1 MDKKLDEKAK
11 LLLDIK
17 KIRERIN
24 VVFGEN
30 GSLQIQKNKRISESD
45 NIDEMLN
52 QKKKSVK

>member
-24 VVFGEN
+24 VILGEN

-52 QKKKSVK
+52 QKKRV

>member
-11 LLLDIK
+11 LLLDMK

-24 VVFGEN
+24 AVLGEN
-30 GSLQIQKNKRISESD
+30 GSLQKQKNKRISESD
-45 NIDEMLN
+45 IIDEMLN